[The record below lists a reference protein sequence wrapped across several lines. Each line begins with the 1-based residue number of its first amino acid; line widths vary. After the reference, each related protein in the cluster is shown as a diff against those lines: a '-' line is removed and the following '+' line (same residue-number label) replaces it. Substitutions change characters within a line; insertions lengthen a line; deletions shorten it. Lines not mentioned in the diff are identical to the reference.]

1 LTAAAELSRRR
12 AFFVLINHTTL
23 CLLGPVS
30 GPSDE
35 ETLMI
40 QAGIIGVTGYTGIEL
55 YKLLRVHPAAEVT
68 WLTSESY
75 AGRRL
80 SDVFPYPWHDP
91 LVALPDAP
99 LGEADVVFLCLP
111 HAASM
116 PAVAAAR
123 AAGARVIDL
132 SADFRLSDAATYE
145 RWYGV
150 AHTEPALLAEAIYG
164 LPELH
169 RAAIT
174 GADLVAN
181 PGCYPTSV
189 ILGLAPL
196 ARAGWL
202 AGQVIV
208 DSKSGVSGAGRKAK
222 LSNSFVE
229 ANENLSPYSIGY
241 NHRHIAE
248 MEQELAEVASGKLQ
262 VAASQSPSH
271 LVTLLPSHRVTDFQ
285 IIFSPHLLP
294 VSRGILSTMYVTL
307 PDGVDEAAVR
317 AAYAAAY
324 AGEPFVHLLPAGQ
337 LATLHHVV
345 HSNRCAIAL
354 TFVAGA
360 TTLIV
365 TSTIDNLI
373 KGASGQAVQNMNV
386 MFGLA
391 ETMGLEW

>member
-1 LTAAAELSRRR
+1 
-12 AFFVLINHTTL
+12 
-23 CLLGPVS
+23 
-30 GPSDE
+30 
-35 ETLMI
+35 MI

-55 YKLLRVHPAAEVT
+55 YKLLRGHPATEIA

-75 AGRRL
+75 AGQRL
-80 SDVFPYPWHDP
+80 SDVFPCPW
-91 LVALPDAP
+91 DAP
-99 LGEADVVFLCLP
+99 LLPLAEAPLAAADVVFLCLP

-116 PAVAAAR
+116 AAVAAAR
-123 AAGARVIDL
+123 AAGAKAIDL
-132 SADFRLSDAATYE
+132 SADFRLHDAALYQH
-145 RWYGV
+145 WYDV
-150 AHTEPALLAEAIYG
+150 AHTEPTLLAEAVYG

-169 RAAIT
+169 RAEIA

-181 PGCYPTSV
+181 PGCYPTSA

-202 AGQVIV
+202 HGQVIV

-229 ANENLSPYSIGY
+229 ANENLTPYSIGY
-241 NHRHIAE
+241 SHRHIAE
-248 MEQELAEVASGKLQ
+248 MEQELAEVAGSKLQ
-262 VAASQSPSH
+262 VAAHQSPN
-271 LVTLLPSHRVTDFQ
+271 HRVTAFQ

-294 VSRGILSTMYVTL
+294 VSRGMLSTMYVTL
-307 PDGVDEAAVR
+307 PQGVDEAAVR
-317 AAYAAAY
+317 TAYAEAY

-345 HSNRCAIAL
+345 HSNRCAIGL
-354 TFVAGA
+354 TFVPHT

-365 TSTIDNLI
+365 TSAIDNLL

-386 MFGLA
+386 MFGLV
-391 ETMGLEW
+391 ETMGLEA